1 MVQKLQNFYLGALL
15 PEIIIDSRRTKN
27 RPVRWGAL
35 ELRSKYGQ
43 VKRVIILLIN
53 LLPNC
58 GQDLKR

>member
-43 VKRVIILLIN
+43 VKRVIILLTN

-58 GQDLKR
+58 GQDLER

>member
-43 VKRVIILLIN
+43 VKRVIILLTN

-58 GQDLKR
+58 GQGLKR